1 MKFEYFI
8 KANKSLAI
16 VISIEEYESVKSL
29 LEKFYTEKQIKHID
43 DFCKYKAT
51 NTKFLLCNP
60 HKTEEICTPMM
71 YHNAVTFIDRVPF
84 ANIQF

>member
-16 VISIEEYESVKSL
+16 VISIEEYESIKSL
-29 LEKFYTEKQIKHID
+29 LKKFYMEKQIKNID
-43 DFCKYKAT
+43 DFCEYKASD
-51 NTKFLLCNP
+51 TKFLLCNP
-60 HKTEEICTPMM
+60 YKTKEIHTPMM

-84 ANIQF
+84 KEIKF

>member
-16 VISIEEYESVKSL
+16 VMSIEEYENIKSL
-29 LEKFYTEKQIKHID
+29 LKEFYMEKQVKHID
-43 DFCKYKAT
+43 DFCKYKASD
-51 NTKFLLCNP
+51 TKFLLCNP
-60 HKTEEICTPMM
+60 HKIKEIHTPMM

-84 ANIQF
+84 KEIEF